1 MPATTICMANFK
13 GGVGKS
19 TSAVNLAAGLNR
31 LGNRVLLV
39 DVDPQANASEMWL
52 DEATI
57 KHDFRSLI
65 VDRVPLEEV
74 IVGTRLNGLDLLPA
88 TIELS
93 RLDKELVVTPNGPMR
108 IEKALRSVLDQYD
121 YLIFD
126 TGPNL
131 SHLTLGALAASRYLV
146 IPVSAAV
153 WSTRGLST
161 FLGWIEEHREDEVVQ
176 AELLG
181 VIATMVSPQTRVG
194 KGLLEDIAASELPSF
209 RTWIPRK
216 IRAEDAVLDRLV
228 TGDPGMDRSLSLAY
242 ADLAAEVAATV
253 ASKGGSR
260 HARQ

>member
-19 TSAVNLAAGLNR
+19 TSAVNLAAGLAR
-31 LGNRVLLV
+31 AGNRVLLV
-39 DVDPQANASEMWL
+39 DVDPQANASEMWMSE
-52 DEATI
+52 DDI
-57 KHDFRSLI
+57 KQDFRSI
-65 VDRVPLEEV
+65 IHDRVTAEEV
-74 IVGTRLNGLDLLPA
+74 IVRTRLENLDLLPA

-108 IEKALRSVLDQYD
+108 IEKALRSVLDDYG

-131 SHLTLGALAASRYLV
+131 SHLTLGALAAARFVV

-153 WSTRGLST
+153 WSTRGLAT
-161 FLGWIEEHREDEVVQ
+161 FLSWIDDHRQDEVVQ

-181 VIATMVSPQTRVG
+181 VFATMVSRRTRIG
-194 KGLLEDIAASELPSF
+194 QGLLDDIAASELPSF

-216 IRAEDAVLDRLV
+216 IRAEDAVMDKLV
-228 TGDPGMDRSLSLAY
+228 TGDHGMDRSLSLAY
-242 ADLAAEVAATV
+242 QELADEVAEAV
-253 ASKGGSR
+253 ADRGGAR
-260 HARQ
+260 HAR